1 LAGAGIDAQ
10 IGGNTLGVTSLI
22 STGTMTMAGGSN
34 ITLSQNGNG
43 ITFIGG
49 GGTGG
54 IDLSI
59 GGNTSG
65 TLALISTGTALFAGG
80 NNITLSQNGNSVS
93 IIGAAG
99 GTGGASTGNIYNG
112 GNTTGQSSSSSY
124 ALSSLNFSG
133 AGLISLGW
141 SSNSLI
147 ISAPQTTGL
156 SQSIYATGN
165 TTQSS
170 SGTASIGSLLFQ
182 GTGGVSV
189 GYSNGS
195 VVISGATGGGGGGT
209 ASIYATGNTTQ
220 NSSTSLAVS
229 SLLFNALGA
238 QTVGFSNGSIQ
249 LSAPATSSLS
259 ATGQVSISVNAST
272 ISIGVPT
279 QSIYATGN
287 TTQGTSGTV
296 TNGSLLFQGA
306 GNVSVGYS
314 NGSVVVSGA
323 TAAGATTA
331 GLYALGNTTQNSS
344 TTLALSGLSFNGLGG
359 VSVGYSNGS
368 IQISGGAGGG
378 ASTAGLYATGNT
390 TQNSSTTLALSS
402 LLFQGTGG
410 VSVGY
415 SNGSVV
421 ISGGAAG
428 GVSTAGLYA
437 LGNTTQNSST
447 TLNLSALSFNGL
459 GAATMGY
466 SGGSIQVSVPTQTNQ
481 SGGLYG
487 LGNTTLTS
495 STTYDARSLSFNG
508 LGAMTVGY
516 SAGSGVMLSAPAT
529 SSLSATG
536 GLSLSINGSTISI
549 GNAVV
554 SRSIYPVD
562 QLQPLS
568 APGNGSLSIQYYP
581 CDVAL
586 TATRL
591 DALVGWSNASAAT
604 TATMAIAMS
613 AWAIVYTKNASTLS
627 SLSSGSTQTT
637 YSYASNTAGNT
648 QLTSPA
654 IRPVSV
660 PINLNF
666 TQGEY
671 YVGFNFSTTVS
682 SVGLST
688 TSLGQTLS
696 MYGGSQLQSASNFAE
711 FTNATATSTN
721 LYGGMG
727 IYTAATAGAPVSI
740 GLANIAQTGTAL
752 SAANI
757 GLVFRNV

>member
-1 LAGAGIDAQ
+1 MGNPGPTGPSGGAGGPGPTGPTGTGPTGPTGPTGGSGPTGPGVGATGPTGPSGSGPTGPTGAQGPQGAQGVQGNAGPTGPTGLAGNGLDAQ
-10 IGGNTLGVTSLI
+10 IAGNTTGVTALI
-22 STGTMTMAGGSN
+22 SSGTMSLAGGAN
-34 ITLSQNGNG
+34 ITLSQNGGNG
-43 ITFIGG
+43 ITFIGASGG

-54 IDLSI
+54 FDLQI
-59 GGNTSG
+59 GGNT
-65 TLALISTGTALFAGG
+65 TGTTYLVATGTMTLAGG
-80 NNITLSQNGNSVS
+80 NNITLSQAGNGITISGN
-93 IIGAAG
+93 AG
-99 GTGGASTGNIYNG
+99 NAGTSGNIYAG
-112 GNTTGQSSSSSY
+112 GNTTGQSSSSTY
-124 ALSSLNFSG
+124 AVSSLNFSG
-133 AGLISLGW
+133 AGLVSVGW

-147 ISAPQTTGL
+147 ISAPATTGL
-156 SQSIYATGN
+156 SQSLYALSN
-165 TTQSS
+165 TTQGT
-170 SGTASIGSLLFQ
+170 SGTQTIGQLSFA
-182 GTGGVSV
+182 GAGGVSV
-189 GYSNGS
+189 GVTNGS
-195 VVISGATGGGGGGT
+195 IVISGGAGGGT
-209 ASIYATGNTTQ
+209 ASLYATGNTTQ

-259 ATGQVSISVNAST
+259 GTGQVSIAVNAST
-272 ISIGVPT
+272 ISVGVPT

-287 TTQGTSGTV
+287 TTQGTSGTA
-296 TNGSLLFQGA
+296 TNG
-306 GNVSVGYS
+306 
-314 NGSVVVSGA
+314 
-323 TAAGATTA
+323 
-331 GLYALGNTTQNSS
+331 
-344 TTLALSGLSFNGLGG
+344 
-359 VSVGYSNGS
+359 
-368 IQISGGAGGG
+368 
-378 ASTAGLYATGNT
+378 
-390 TQNSSTTLALSS
+390 S

-459 GAATMGY
+459 GGATVGY
-466 SGGSIQVSVPTQTNQ
+466 SNGSIQISGATGVST
-481 SGGLYG
+481 GGFYAT
-487 LGNTTLTS
+487 GNTTQNS
-495 STTYDARSLSFNG
+495 STTLPLSSNLLNG

-516 SAGSGVMLSAPAT
+516 SNGSIQLSAPAT

-536 GLSLSINGSTISI
+536 GLSIFVNASTISI
-549 GNAVV
+549 GNAPV

-562 QLQPLS
+562 QLQALS

-581 CDVAL
+581 CPGPL

-591 DALVGWSNASAAT
+591 DALVGWSNGSAAT

-660 PINLNF
+660 PINMNF

-721 LYGGMG
+721 LFGGMG

-740 GLANIAQTGTAL
+740 GLANIAQTGASL
-752 SAANI
+752 SQANI
-757 GLVFRNV
+757 ALVFRNV